1 MKSPMSPSA
10 TRNARNLPG
19 KAKDVSRVLRGLAH
33 PARLRILCR
42 LFEGP
47 ASVRELEK
55 ACGLSQAQTSQ
66 FLARLR
72 AEGQVRA
79 QREGQFVRYSLE
91 SSQVA
96 ELIEAICR
104 IYCKAPRARG
114 RAA

>member
-1 MKSPMSPSA
+1 MKTSPPP
-10 TRNARNLPG
+10 RDLPA
-19 KAKDVSRVLRGLAH
+19 KAKEVSRVLRGLSH

-42 LFEGP
+42 LREGP
-47 ASVRELEK
+47 ASVQELEK

-72 AEGQVRA
+72 AEGQVRSR
-79 QREGQFVRYSLE
+79 REGQFVRYSLE

-96 ELIEAICR
+96 DLIEAIGR
-104 IYCKAPRARG
+104 IYCKAPRGRG